1 MGFGLLLIGCII
13 TYFGTFLAQI
23 SAFTNILGAG
33 IILFSLRKL
42 IYENK
47 LFIASIFLAGLL
59 EISSIISLGI
69 QIFGISSV
77 NTVAVVFAYIADA
90 SLLCLAIML
99 MLSIFLL
106 AKNVELPKL
115 MFTSMLNVG
124 VTSMSIVFYILSQVI
139 NNEIAVIR
147 LTLTYIIFQIISSVL
162 MVVVALTSY
171 AKICYEGDEKMQKKG
186 TGVPFYDT
194 LNSMFDKAFSK
205 NKLDKGN
212 GKKK

>member
-47 LFIASIFLAGLL
+47 LFIASISLAGVL
-59 EISSIISLGI
+59 EVSSIISLGI
-69 QIFGISSV
+69 QLFSATGT
-77 NTVAVVFAYIADA
+77 NTVAVVFAYIADV
-90 SLLCLAIML
+90 SLLCLAPML
-99 MLSIFLL
+99 MLSIFFL
-106 AKNVELPKL
+106 AKEVELPRL
-115 MFTSMLNVG
+115 MFKSMLNVG
-124 VTSMSIVFYILSQVI
+124 VSGLSIVFYVFCETVNSEFALL
-139 NNEIAVIR
+139 R
-147 LTLTYIIFQIISSVL
+147 LTLMYVIFQVISSL
-162 MVVVALTSY
+162 LTVVVVLSSY

-186 TGVPFYDT
+186 TGIPFFDT
-194 LNSMFDKAFSK
+194 LNAMTDKAFSK
-205 NKLDKGN
+205 NKIDKGN

>member
-47 LFIASIFLAGLL
+47 LFIASICLAGAL
-59 EISSIISLGI
+59 EISSIISLAI
-69 QIFGISSV
+69 QLFSGA
-77 NTVAVVFAYIADA
+77 NTVSVVFAYIADA
-90 SLLCLAIML
+90 SLMALAIML
-99 MLSIFLL
+99 MLSIFFL
-106 AKNVELPKL
+106 ARSVELPKI
-115 MFTSMLNVG
+115 MFISMLNVG
-124 VTSMSIVFYILSQVI
+124 MSGLAVVFYLLC
-139 NNEIAVIR
+139 EIVNSEFALVR
-147 LTLTYIIFQIISSVL
+147 LTVLYVIFQVISSVL
-162 MVVVALTSY
+162 TVIVVVNSY

-186 TGVPFYDT
+186 TGIPFFDT
-194 LNSMFDKAFSK
+194 LNAMTDKAFSK
-205 NKLDKGN
+205 NKIDKGN

>member
-171 AKICYEGDEKMQKKG
+171 AKICYEGDEKMQKKR

>member
-47 LFIASIFLAGLL
+47 LFIASICLAGVL

-77 NTVAVVFAYIADA
+77 NTVAVIFAYIADA
-90 SLLCLAIML
+90 SLLCLAALL
-99 MLSIFLL
+99 MLSIFFL
-106 AKNVELPKL
+106 AREVGLPKL

-124 VTSMSIVFYILSQVI
+124 VTALATIFYILSQAI
-139 NNEIAVIR
+139 NSEFALLR
-147 LTLTYIIFQIISSVL
+147 LTLMYVIFQIISSVL
-162 MVVVALTSY
+162 MVIVVVTSY

-186 TGVPFYDT
+186 TGNPFFDT